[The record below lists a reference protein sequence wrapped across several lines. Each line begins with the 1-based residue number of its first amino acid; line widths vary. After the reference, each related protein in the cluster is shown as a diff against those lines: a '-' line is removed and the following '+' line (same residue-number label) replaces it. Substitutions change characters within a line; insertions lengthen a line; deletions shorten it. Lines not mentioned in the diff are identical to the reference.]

1 MAGDLVSKLRESTGL
16 PVGPAKKT
24 EQVAAT
30 VRALRPQDCLHPL
43 AELFSRASNREAF
56 LQLLSDY
63 IRLLLGAE
71 AVFLH
76 ELVDGKPQLLGFASA
91 DADRVG
97 VKSAW
102 TPAKELLEQGWT
114 SRRSSQEHVMIENRQ
129 HARLHVPF
137 FLQGEAPISF
147 VAFLPPERVA
157 FADPCFSM
165 LHVATQF
172 VVQRE
177 LIAQANE
184 NEQAFIQST
193 MLVEMFS
200 RTAEGETFKRS
211 VFTLVTELEQFFGCQ
226 RVAIGTGSSRSC
238 KVHAVSGVSSD
249 EKRNLGLSQLGA
261 AMREAIAL
269 DEVLVWPG
277 QKTMIRE
284 VVVSANHDDLLHS
297 FKAGR
302 IVIAP
307 FTHEGTNVTGAVA
320 LLWPA
325 GSPELPKR
333 TYRLIEA
340 CRPHLASLIGFSKRS
355 KPGDFRGAI
364 LRFWRGGLAKR
375 FLAGGIALAVLVTL
389 LFPVTYRVGAEC
401 VVQPVMRR
409 TVAAPFENRLYRSYV
424 KPGDEVEE
432 GQVLAELDGREIRVA
447 LAEAIAAQSAAVKK
461 RDNAMVSEDP
471 ATFQM
476 AQLEADRLALEVE
489 RLQFRSDN
497 LSIRSPIEGVVLTGD
512 LERSEG
518 VPVSSGQKLFE
529 VAPLNRMLMEIA
541 IPETE
546 VRHVAEEMEVELR
559 LQSDS
564 SRVWESSL
572 ENVFPIS
579 EIQEG
584 GNVFVGEASLSNED
598 RALRPGMKGRARIMA
613 EKKLVGW
620 ILFHRVYEY
629 LRLKLW

>member
-1 MAGDLVSKLRESTGL
+1 MAGDLVTELRESSGL
-16 PVGPAKKT
+16 PVGPARKR
-24 EQVAAT
+24 EAT
-30 VRALRPQDCLHPL
+30 GSTARALRPQDCLHPL
-43 AELFSRASNREAF
+43 AELFARASNREAF
-56 LQLLSDY
+56 LQLLTDY
-63 IRLLLGAE
+63 VRLLLGAE
-71 AVFLH
+71 VVFLH
-76 ELVDGKPQLLGFASA
+76 ELAEGKTRMIGFASSDPGQA
-91 DADRVG
+91 G
-97 VKSAW
+97 GKSPW
-102 TPAKELLEQGWT
+102 TPEGELLEEGWT
-114 SRRSSQEHVMIENRQ
+114 ARRSSQAHVMIGNRQ

-137 FLQGEAPISF
+137 FVQGEPPVSLTAY
-147 VAFLPPERVA
+147 LPPERIA

-165 LHVATQF
+165 LHIVTQF
-172 VVQRE
+172 IVQRE
-177 LIAQANE
+177 LIAEASE

-193 MLVEMFS
+193 LLVEMFS
-200 RTAEGETFKRS
+200 RTADGDTFKRS
-211 VFTLVTELEQFFGCQ
+211 AFTLVTELAQFFGCQ
-226 RVAIGTGSSRSC
+226 RVAVGTGSSRSC

-269 DEVLVWPG
+269 DEILVWPG

-302 IVIAP
+302 VVIAP
-307 FTHEGTNVTGAVA
+307 FDHEGTGVTGAIA

-325 GSPELPKR
+325 GSPELAKR

-340 CRPHLASLIGFSKRS
+340 CRPHLAALVGFSKRS
-355 KPGDFRGAI
+355 KPGDFRGAL
-364 LRFWRGGLAKR
+364 LRFWRGGLTKR
-375 FLAGGIALAVLVTL
+375 VLAGGIALALVVTM
-389 LFPVTYRVGAEC
+389 LFPITYRVGADG

-409 TVAAPFENRLYRSYV
+409 TVAAPFENRLYRTYV
-424 KPGDEVEE
+424 KPGDEVEA

-476 AQLEADRLALEVE
+476 AQLEADRLELEVE
-489 RLQFRSDN
+489 RLRFRSDN
-497 LSIRSPIEGVVLTGD
+497 LSIRSPIDGVVLTGD

-529 VAPLNRMLMEIA
+529 VAPLEEMLVEVA

-546 VRHVAEEMEVELR
+546 VRHVAEGMVVELR

-584 GNVFVGEASLSNED
+584 GNVFVAEASLRNED
-598 RALRPGMKGRARIMA
+598 RSLRPGMKGRARILA
-613 EKKLVGW
+613 EKKMIGW
-620 ILFHRVYEY
+620 ILFHRVYEF